1 MYSKLQYI
9 SQGSSTEEHLI
20 NIRGALEAGCDWI
33 QLRFKD
39 KKEMQESKLA
49 ERVKEF
55 CGKYKATFIINDFVD
70 IAKAVDAD
78 GIHLG
83 LDDDSVVN
91 ARAVLGKD
99 KIIGGTAN
107 TLQHVLKRIEEKCD
121 YVGLGP
127 FRFTTTKEK
136 LSPILG
142 AEGYTKIVNE
152 LKAKNLFVPIYAI
165 GGIETGD
172 IEAIMNT
179 GVHGIAVSGLIT
191 KKPNKKELVEQLNTL
206 MHENV

>member
-9 SQGSSTEEHLI
+9 SQGTTSTEHYE
-20 NIRGALEAGCDWI
+20 NIASALEAGCDWI

-39 KKEMQESKLA
+39 KKEILDSKLA
-49 ERVKEF
+49 ERVKDL
-55 CGKYKATFIINDFVD
+55 CAKHKATFILNDFVD
-70 IAKAVDAD
+70 IAKALDAD

-83 LDDDSVVN
+83 LDDDSIES
-91 ARAVLGKD
+91 ARAILGKD

-142 AEGYTKIVNE
+142 AEGYVSIVNE
-152 LKAKNLFVPIYAI
+152 LKSKNLFVPIYAI

-172 IEAIMNT
+172 IETIMNT

-191 KKPNKKELVEQLNTL
+191 KNPNKKELVEQLNTL
-206 MHENV
+206 MHANA

>member
-9 SQGSSTEEHLI
+9 SQGATSADHYE
-20 NIRGALEAGCDWI
+20 NIASALEAGCDWI

-39 KKEMQESKLA
+39 KKEMQEKKLA
-49 ERVKEF
+49 ERVKDL
-55 CGKYKATFIINDFVD
+55 CVKHKATFIVNDFVD

-83 LDDDSVVN
+83 LDDDSVTN
-91 ARAVLGKD
+91 ARTILGND

-107 TLQHVLKRIEEKCD
+107 TLEHVIKRIEEKCD

-127 FRFTTTKEK
+127 FRFTATKEK

-142 AEGYTKIVNE
+142 AEGYTRIVNE

-165 GGIETGD
+165 GGIETED
-172 IEAIMNT
+172 LETIMNT

-191 KKPNKKELVEQLNTL
+191 KNQNKKELIKEMTKTL
-206 MHENV
+206 

>member
-9 SQGSSTEEHLI
+9 SQGATSAEHYE
-20 NIRGALEAGCDWI
+20 NIATALEAGCDWI

-49 ERVKEF
+49 ERVKDL
-55 CGKYKATFIINDFVD
+55 CAQHKATFIVNDFVD

-83 LDDDSVVN
+83 LDDDSIEN
-91 ARAVLGKD
+91 ARAILGND

-107 TLQHVLKRIEEKCD
+107 TLQHVIKRIEEKCD

-127 FRFTTTKEK
+127 FRFTSTKEK

-142 AEGYTKIVNE
+142 ADGYTSIVNE
-152 LKAKNLFVPIYAI
+152 LKVKNLSVPIYSI

-172 IEAIMNT
+172 IETIMNT
-179 GVHGIAVSGLIT
+179 GVYGIAVSGLVT
-191 KKPNKKELVEQLNTL
+191 KHPNKKELVEQLNTL
-206 MHENV
+206 MHANA

>member
-9 SQGSSTEEHLI
+9 SQGATSNEHYE
-20 NIRGALEAGCDWI
+20 NIASALEAGCDWI

-49 ERVKEF
+49 ERVKDL
-55 CGKYKATFIINDFVD
+55 CVKHKAVFIVNDFVD

-83 LDDDSVVN
+83 LDDDSIAH
-91 ARAVLGKD
+91 ARAILGKD

-107 TLQHVLKRIEEKCD
+107 TLQHVIKRIEEKCD

-142 AEGYTKIVNE
+142 AEGYTTIVNE
-152 LKAKNLFVPIYAI
+152 LKAKSLSVPIYAI

-172 IEAIMNT
+172 IETIMNT
-179 GVHGIAVSGLIT
+179 GVHGIAVSGLVT
-191 KKPNKKELVEQLNTL
+191 KNPNKKELVEQLNTL
-206 MHENV
+206 MHANA